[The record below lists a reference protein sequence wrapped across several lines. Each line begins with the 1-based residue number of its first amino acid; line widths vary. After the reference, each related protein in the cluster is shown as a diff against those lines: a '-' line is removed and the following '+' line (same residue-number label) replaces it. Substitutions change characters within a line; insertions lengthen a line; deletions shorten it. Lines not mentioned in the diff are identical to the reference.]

1 MKPTKLDKINVEE
14 KVYDTVSEL
23 YNKGL
28 KIIKINIINY
38 QMLKKINT
46 IKSSTLRTYKSKIM
60 MNGLQKKN

>member
-1 MKPTKLDKINVEE
+1 MIQSVN
-14 KVYDTVSEL
+14 YII
-23 YNKGL
+23 KGL